1 MCFSILLIWIY
12 TFRGG
17 IKTVVWTDTIQTFLM
32 ILAVGLSIFLIN
44 EEIGWSMSDFIN
56 SEELKS
62 YSNIFVFDNF
72 LERNHFVKSFIGG
85 MFITICMT
93 GLDQDMMQKNL
104 TCKNLNEAQKNMV
117 VFSFVLTLSLIHIS
131 EPTRRS

>member
-1 MCFSILLIWIY
+1 MFSILLIWIY

-44 EEIGWSMSDFIN
+44 KEIGWSMSDFIR

-62 YSNIFVFDNF
+62 YSNIFIFDNF

-104 TCKNLNEAQKNMV
+104 TCKNLNEAKKTWS
-117 VFSFVLTLSLIHIS
+117 FSALF
-131 EPTRRS
+131 

>member
-44 EEIGWSMSDFIN
+44 EEIGWSMSDFIK
-56 SEELKS
+56 SEELKAIQ
-62 YSNIFVFDNF
+62 IFLF
-72 LERNHFVKSFIGG
+72 LTTFLKE
-85 MFITICMT
+85 IT
-93 GLDQDMMQKNL
+93 L
-104 TCKNLNEAQKNMV
+104 
-117 VFSFVLTLSLIHIS
+117 
-131 EPTRRS
+131 